1 MDENYVAGS
10 GNIKGNEI
18 IKINMPVNVTVPS
31 FADMFEQEA
40 AEWNTAKQNSTL
52 EFTLITLPTNLN

>member
-1 MDENYVAGS
+1 MLNRGDYQLSFVVMDENYVTGS

-31 FADMFEQEA
+31 FADMFEKDCYRMEHCQD
-40 AEWNTAKQNSTL
+40 
-52 EFTLITLPTNLN
+52 